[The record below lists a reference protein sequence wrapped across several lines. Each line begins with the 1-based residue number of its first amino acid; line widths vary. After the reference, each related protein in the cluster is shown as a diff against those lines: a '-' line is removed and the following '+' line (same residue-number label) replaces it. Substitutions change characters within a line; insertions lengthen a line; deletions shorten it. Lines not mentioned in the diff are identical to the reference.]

1 MRHFAG
7 MDAIMSISGKETR
20 RRLIEIAM
28 ELFREN
34 GYEKTSVQQIC
45 DTADLTRNAFYYHFK
60 TKDDILVAFFR
71 ETLLESDIPIDVLL
85 ETTTFDKLL
94 HLYHACMWVFQNEGV
109 DVMRNYIRIKISG
122 SLPTPSRKSF
132 LESYAPPLIQQCQK
146 EGTISAALSADRVAS
161 LIEKMMSGEISIWC
175 EAGGTYDLAETC
187 RKDLVEILRPPAT
200 Q

>member
-94 HLYHACMWVFQNEGV
+94 HLYHACMCVFQNEGV
-109 DVMRNYIRIKISG
+109 DVMRNFIRIKISG
-122 SLPTPSRKSF
+122 SLPAQTRKSF
-132 LESYAPPLIQQCQK
+132 LEAYAPPLIQQCQK
-146 EGTISAALSADRVAS
+146 EGTISSGLSAERIAS

-175 EAGGTYDLAETC
+175 ETGGTYDLAETC